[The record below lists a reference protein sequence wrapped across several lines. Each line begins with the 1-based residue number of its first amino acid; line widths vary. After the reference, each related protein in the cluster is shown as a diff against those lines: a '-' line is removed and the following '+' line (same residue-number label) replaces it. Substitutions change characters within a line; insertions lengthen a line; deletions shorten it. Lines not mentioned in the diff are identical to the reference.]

1 MCKRTFLVAF
11 GFALQVFGQEKEI
24 TPVPDRTAY
33 DSWKMA
39 GRKDGNTAQVPP
51 PTEIQAPE
59 GFKVD
64 LIRVAGEEEDSWVS
78 CAFDDK
84 GRLFLGMED
93 KGILRLTFSGEN
105 NTDVVEA
112 KVVNENLEEPR
123 GLLWAYDALYV
134 NANDS
139 KGFYRL
145 RDTDGDDVFDEEKL
159 LLKTEGGVGHGRN
172 HLRLGPDGMI
182 YIVHG
187 NDPKFPNPSPDSPF
201 KNYGEDQLIPN
212 PWDDSWNR
220 LPAPAG
226 QILRTDKDGT
236 KFEALCGGLRNPL
249 DIDFNIDGEPFVYDA
264 DSEWDAGL
272 AWYKPT
278 RVLHIISGGEYGWRR
293 GTGKW
298 PVYYEDSLPS
308 VYDVGL
314 GSPTGVGF
322 AYKSNFPEPW
332 RSSYMIADWSYG
344 RILAID
350 IEPDG
355 ASYKGTEARHF
366 LSGRPLNLTDFV
378 FGPDGAMWFTTGGRR
393 TQSALYRVS
402 WTGEESELKA
412 RPQYDGE
419 GSMKL
424 DLLFEKVPDGELR
437 KQIEYFHKEQV
448 PNSGRKLIEAL
459 CQPKVDRVARF
470 SIRVGLENQPV
481 KTWRTEALESKNPWA
496 LMALARVGEKTDL
509 NKILTALAST
519 IEEKLEPNV
528 KEIDEIIQRVYPEK
542 VSEIEAT
549 RATIQDSFAEQT
561 LLTRL
566 RTIQLACIRQGPPTD
581 DEKAML
587 CDALEPLYPHTLQN
601 VNHELCEM
609 LVYLRSEKVLRPTLT
624 LVEKSE
630 DTRDWSHYLV
640 FLRYLEDEM
649 WTTEDRKRYLEGLK
663 KFDSFAGGR
672 WWSRTGQDLRKEF
685 VARLSEDEKTK
696 FAELIPPQQ
705 PKSETP
711 PVTPPTEIVK
721 VWTMEDFAGIN
732 QVDFSKRDPEKGKL
746 AYARGLCTTCHKKD
760 GNEASSRAFLG
771 PDLTGIASRFGPADM
786 LESVIHPSR
795 VIGDKYRNPAGP
807 NVSTMPPG
815 LINGLEKEEILD
827 LIGYLVEEQK

>member
-1 MCKRTFLVAF
+1 MKSHLL
-11 GFALQVFGQEKEI
+11 ALILCLPLAIRAQD
-24 TPVPDRTAY
+24 VPNKTAY

-39 GRKDGNTAQVPP
+39 GRKDGNTAMVPP

-59 GFKVD
+59 GFKVE
-64 LIRVAGEEEDSWVS
+64 LIRVAAEEEDSWIS
-78 CAFDDK
+78 LCFDDK
-84 GRLFLGMED
+84 GRLFVGMEK
-93 KGILRLTFSGEN
+93 KGILRLTFSGKDGNE
-105 NTDVVEA
+105 VVES
-112 KVVNENLEEPR
+112 KVVNDHLEEPR
-123 GLLWAYDALYV
+123 GLLWAYDSLYV

-145 RDTDGDDVFDEEKL
+145 RDTNGDDVFDEEKL

-187 NDPKFPNPSPDSPF
+187 NDPKLENPSPDSPF

-220 LPAPAG
+220 IPVPAG

-236 KFEALCGGLRNPL
+236 KFEAICGGLRNPL
-249 DIDFNIDGEPFVYDA
+249 DIDFNLDGEPFVYDA

-278 RVLHIISGGEYGWRR
+278 RILHIIPGGEYGWRR

-298 PVYYEDSLPS
+298 PAYYEDSLPS

-332 RSSYMIADWSYG
+332 RSSFMIADWSYG

-402 WTGEESELKA
+402 WTGEIPEPLLTLTPLNHWLSGYGKIGDLPQTDVLEAFQKSQKIEDRFYRFWVRLIIENTEL
-412 RPQYDGE
+412 E
-419 GSMKL
+419 
-424 DLLFEKVPDGELR
+424 
-437 KQIEYFHKEQV
+437 I
-448 PNSGRKLIEAL
+448 
-459 CQPKVDRVARF
+459 
-470 SIRVGLENQPV
+470 
-481 KTWRTEALESKNPWA
+481 WRTAALESKNPWA
-496 LMALARVGEKTDL
+496 LLALARVGGKSDRGPIL
-509 NKILTALAST
+509 KILSET
-519 IEEKLEPNV
+519 IEQGLFDEPTGSVRKDETKQGGKLARQRSEDSATAEP
-528 KEIDEIIQRVYPEK
+528 K
-542 VSEIEAT
+542 
-549 RATIQDSFAEQT
+549 DSPSPNKQGKFDEQT

-566 RTIQLACIRQGPPTD
+566 RAIQLACIRQGPPTE
-581 DEKAML
+581 DEKQML
-587 CDALEPLYPHTLQN
+587 RDALEPLYPHALQN

-609 LVYLRSEKVLRPTLT
+609 LVYLRSDKVLQPTLT
-624 LVEKSE
+624 LIEESE

-649 WTTEDRKRYLEGLK
+649 WTTDDRKRYLEGLK

-672 WWSRTGQDLRKEF
+672 WWIRTGQDLRKEF
-685 VARLSEDEKTK
+685 VARLSEEETTT
-696 FAELIPPQQ
+696 FAALIPPQQ
-705 PKSETP
+705 PKVEAP
-711 PVTPPTEIVK
+711 IIAELDPAKFVQN
-721 VWTMEDFAGIN
+721 WTMKDFSDA
-732 QVDFSKRDPEKGKL
+732 DFSKRDVK
-746 AYARGLCTTCHKKD
+746 RGAAVYVKAQCAVCHKKT
-760 GNEASSRAFLG
+760 GNTASERAFFG
-771 PDLTGIASRFGPADM
+771 PDLSQIGARFGPADM
-786 LESVIHPSR
+786 LESMIHPSR
-795 VIGDKYRNPAGP
+795 VIGDKYRNPSGP
-807 NVSTMPPG
+807 NISTMPPG
-815 LINGLEKEEILD
+815 LINLLERDEILD
-827 LIGYLVEEQK
+827 LIGYLRAE

>member
-1 MCKRTFLVAF
+1 MMKLPPPLLSASVLFAFLCVFSGQTFADDDPS
-11 GFALQVFGQEKEI
+11 GPQI
-24 TPVPDRTAY
+24 TPVPNKVAY
-33 DSWKMA
+33 ESWRMA
-39 GRKDGNTAQVPP
+39 GKKDGNTPVVPP
-51 PTEIQAPE
+51 PTSIQAPE
-59 GFKVD
+59 GFKVE
-64 LIRVAGEEEDSWVS
+64 LIRVAGEDEDSWIS
-78 CAFDDK
+78 LCFDDK
-84 GRLFLGMED
+84 NRLFLGMED
-93 KGILRLTFSGEN
+93 KGILRLSFSGKDGTE
-105 NTDVVEA
+105 VVEA
-112 KVVNENLEEPR
+112 KVVNDHLEEPR
-123 GLLWAYDALYV
+123 GLLWAYDSLYV

-145 RDTDGDDVFDEEKL
+145 RDTTGDDTFDEEKL

-187 NDPKFPNPSPDSPF
+187 NNPQLANPSPESPF

-212 PWDDSWNR
+212 PWDDSWNT

-226 QILRTDKDGT
+226 QIIRTDKDGT
-236 KFEALCGGLRNPL
+236 KFEAICGGLRNPL
-249 DIDFNIDGEPFVYDA
+249 DIDFNLDGEPFVYDA

-278 RVLHIISGGEYGWRR
+278 RILHIVPGGEYGWRR

-298 PVYYEDSLPS
+298 PVYYEDSLPA

-332 RSSYMIADWSYG
+332 RSSFMIADWSYG

-378 FGPDGAMWFTTGGRR
+378 FGPDGAMWFVTGGRR

-402 WTGEESELKA
+402 WTGEKDAEQKKTWCGGTSEPL
-412 RPQYDGE
+412 R
-419 GSMKL
+419 
-424 DLLFEKVPDGELR
+424 ELR
-437 KQIEYFHKEQV
+437 KSLESVDLEENGSERFGKIM
-448 PNSGRKLIEAL
+448 EAL
-459 CQPKVDRVARF
+459 DSPLRTLRF
-470 SIRVGLENQPV
+470 AGRCAIEKMDVGKQREIV
-481 KTWRTEALESKNPWA
+481 KRTKNPWA
-496 LMALARVGEKTDL
+496 LMALARVGEPSDRGPILKPLAEGLSTD
-509 NKILTALAST
+509 KT
-519 IEEKLEPNV
+519 IE
-528 KEIDEIIQRVYPEK
+528 QG
-542 VSEIEAT
+542 
-549 RATIQDSFAEQT
+549 SFDEQT

-566 RTIQLACIRQGPPTD
+566 RAIQLACIRQGPPTD
-581 DEKAML
+581 EEKQML
-587 CDALEPLYPHTLQN
+587 RVALEPLYPHTLQN

-609 LVYLRSEKVLRPTLT
+609 LVYLRSDKVLRPTLT
-624 LVEKSE
+624 LIEESD

-649 WTTEDRKRYLEGLK
+649 WTTEDRRRYLEGLK

-672 WWSRTGQDLRKEF
+672 WWIRTGEDLRKEF
-685 VARLSEDEKTK
+685 VARLSEAETK
-696 FAELIPPQQ
+696 EFAALIPPQQ
-705 PKSETP
+705 PKVEAP
-711 PVTPPTEIVK
+711 IIEELDPAKFVK
-721 VWTMEDFAGIN
+721 NWTMEDFAGA
-732 QVDFSKRDPEKGKL
+732 DFSDRDVKRGAAVYVK
-746 AYARGLCTTCHKKD
+746 AQCAVCHKKA
-760 GNEASSRAFLG
+760 GNAASERAFFG
-771 PDLTGIASRFGPADM
+771 PDLSQIGARFGPSDM
-786 LESVIHPSR
+786 LESMIHPSL

-815 LINGLEKEEILD
+815 LINLLEKDEVLD
-827 LIGYLVEEQK
+827 LVAYLQAEL